1 MIITT
6 YMQPSLHT
14 SLFPRKTNPSLS
26 ASKVQ
31 GKRLAYVVIIVIGRS
46 IGIVF
51 VIFIISF

>member
-1 MIITT
+1 
-6 YMQPSLHT
+6 MQP
-14 SLFPRKTNPSLS
+14 SLFPRKTDPSLS